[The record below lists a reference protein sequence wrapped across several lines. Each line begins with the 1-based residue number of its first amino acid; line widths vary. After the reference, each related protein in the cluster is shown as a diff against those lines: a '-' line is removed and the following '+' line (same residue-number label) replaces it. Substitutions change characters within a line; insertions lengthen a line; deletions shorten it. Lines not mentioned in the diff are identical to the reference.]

1 MIDKKSRFLL
11 FCCCLLPLD
20 VFHQFETAA
29 ARLNLVDRARR
40 DFVDQFAQDD
50 PVAEDVLVRLA
61 GQFLAQNGLDPF
73 DDFLFLFFAAA
84 LQH

>member
-1 MIDKKSRFLL
+1 
-11 FCCCLLPLD
+11 LD
-20 VFHQFETAA
+20 VFHQFETPA

-40 DFVDQFAQDD
+40 DFVDQLAQNDA
-50 PVAEDVLVRLA
+50 VAQDVLVRLA

-84 LQH
+84 L